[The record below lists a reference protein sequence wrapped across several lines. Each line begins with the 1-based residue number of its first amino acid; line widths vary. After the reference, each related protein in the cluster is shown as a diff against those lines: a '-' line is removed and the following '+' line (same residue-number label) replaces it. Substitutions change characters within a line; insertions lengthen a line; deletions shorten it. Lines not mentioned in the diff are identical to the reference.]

1 MCYTTTMKFAI
12 MWLLTTIL
20 GAILAPIVALLIA
33 IVTFFTSWIA
43 FMAGVQK
50 GLMRLKYPNNTPS
63 TEQEDVWDR
72 HVRKLQEKEQQK

>member
-12 MWLLTTIL
+12 MWLLTMIL

-33 IVTFFTSWIA
+33 LVTFFTSWIA
-43 FMAGVQK
+43 FISGVHK
-50 GLMRLKYPNNTPS
+50 GLMKIKYQNNTPS

>member
-1 MCYTTTMKFAI
+1 MKFAI
-12 MWLLTTIL
+12 MWLLTTIF

-43 FMAGVQK
+43 FMAGIQK
-50 GLMRLKYPNNTPS
+50 GLMKIKYPNNTLPAG
-63 TEQEDVWDR
+63 EEDVWDR

>member
-1 MCYTTTMKFAI
+1 MKFAV
-12 MWLLTTIL
+12 MWLVTTIL
-20 GAILAPIVALLIA
+20 GAILAPFVALFIA

-43 FMAGVQK
+43 FMTGVHK
-50 GLMRLKYPNNTPS
+50 GLVKLKYPNNTPS

>member
-33 IVTFFTSWIA
+33 LVTFFTSWIA
-43 FMAGVQK
+43 FMSGVHK
-50 GLMRLKYPNNTPS
+50 GLMKLKYPNS
-63 TEQEDVWDR
+63 TQLAGEEDVWDR